1 MNKVWWSI
9 PQPSVKRWLYIERC
23 GILQEMERNEEG
35 STEGEEKYKQTIQ
48 EFEDS
53 GVTEVKRVE
62 KYTKRWN

>member
-1 MNKVWWSI
+1 
-9 PQPSVKRWLYIERC
+9 
-23 GILQEMERNEEG
+23 MERNEEG

-62 KYTKRWN
+62 KYTKR